1 MRWKA
6 VGVFV
11 LLLAGT
17 LGCPHAF
24 GRGGTIDKAM
34 HKDLMEQLEDGQ
46 CSQTDIERICS
57 PGGDVEACLKEC
69 G

>member
-1 MRWKA
+1 MRWKTA
-6 VGVFV
+6 GVCA
-11 LLLAGT
+11 LLLAGS

-34 HKDLMEQLEDGQ
+34 HKDLMEQLKNGKCTQSDRNLY
-46 CSQTDIERICS
+46 C
-57 PGGDVEACLKEC
+57 PVGGDVEECLDKC